1 MPIKT
6 QDYIHAFFSR
16 NAGLEFITI
25 KQGQTVDSIM
35 REKLDTWQLFDKKM
49 RHHNRIVRG
58 VSNRMRACINRLQH
72 IIGVHRQYSFT
83 KLYYGDNWVS
93 LTNDFT
99 RYLLSMR
106 HRILHDF
113 RHTYCSDEVFIQSV
127 AMESPFKD
135 RLNPAGNMRKIDW
148 ERGGPY
154 TWRSDDIDELM
165 QSEQLFARKFETK
178 IDRDIAYKLKTL
190 LSK

>member
-1 MPIKT
+1 MHYGPLDAEMLEILIRMLDDRRNDIFIMLDAKSDESKFKNVRCYYSNLFFCDNRIKVYWGHVSQIENELNLFEFAINQDNYQYFHLISGSDLPIKT

-83 KLYYGDNWVS
+83 KL
-93 LTNDFT
+93 
-99 RYLLSMR
+99 
-106 HRILHDF
+106 
-113 RHTYCSDEVFIQSV
+113 
-127 AMESPFKD
+127 
-135 RLNPAGNMRKIDW
+135 
-148 ERGGPY
+148 
-154 TWRSDDIDELM
+154 
-165 QSEQLFARKFETK
+165 
-178 IDRDIAYKLKTL
+178 
-190 LSK
+190 